1 MDFDDMAFAH
11 MLKDYSVF
19 SLVSRLSYAIRNW
32 FVPMLLF
39 NRVHGNVN
47 IHKKCDRIITS
58 VGWKQELCGSPVVT
72 SLSARSKS
80 CRYR

>member
-1 MDFDDMAFAH
+1 MNFYDMAFAH

-19 SLVSRLSYAIRNW
+19 SLVPRLSSAIRNW
-32 FVPMLLF
+32 FVLMLLF

-58 VGWKQELCGSPVVT
+58 VRWKHELCGSPV
-72 SLSARSKS
+72 
-80 CRYR
+80 